1 MKILFR
7 LAALAICLSIYAP
20 SQAAEPSKNY
30 SKKQVLADLKQLVGL
45 LKKNHPNLYAHQ
57 SPKKFKATIKRV
69 KGELTQ
75 TLSRLDAATQFQKIL
90 ASVCDEHTGIIF
102 SPKNEL
108 ATYKSARYL
117 ESSLISR
124 QGRIVVGNNN
134 KLTNSE
140 VILAV
145 GGHSADNINEYMQS
159 LQSQD
164 GCLESK
170 GHVIDGATHQR
181 VLFLGNYFQD
191 LKFGPKVEYRN
202 HSNQIVSRNEI
213 FLNFTRIAE
222 SLGFVYA
229 MKSVMSNIVLKRNNF
244 SYQGGDFN
252 RDYFNKEIQTYLYY
266 NKSRKIYFLKIGV
279 FTGGKKF
286 DRQLDKN
293 LRKVIAA
300 KPDHVIVD
308 LTDSPGG
315 RILSASRLLSY
326 LLPKA
331 HRPAR
336 YVRVKN
342 PSRKIRQPMVW
353 KTDKRKKAHFK
364 SMRNFRRSK
373 RRKGQYRL
381 HYRNKSFGHPDYKG
395 KITVL
400 VSPGTHSAA
409 TMVAAILKNKRNAK
423 IIGCINRRSIT
434 TACYSPAGSFRLR
447 NTRMLVDIPF
457 TCFDRDKKKY
467 SGQEFLKPD
476 IVVNPM
482 VSSSS
487 NLGGRII
494 EAALRELEAGV
505 N

>member
-1 MKILFR
+1 MKILLR
-7 LAALAICLSIYAP
+7 LAILAIFLTIYVP
-20 SQAAEPSKNY
+20 LQAAEPSKTY
-30 SKKQVLADLKQLVGL
+30 SKKQVLADIKQLVRL

-57 SPKKFKATIKRV
+57 NSKKFKATIKRV
-69 KGELTQ
+69 KGKLTPKM
-75 TLSRLDAATQFQKIL
+75 SRLDAVVRFQQVL
-90 ASVCDEHTGIIF
+90 ASVCDEHTGVIF
-102 SPKNEL
+102 SPKKEPS
-108 ATYKSARYL
+108 TYKSARYL
-117 ESSLISR
+117 ESSLITR
-124 QGRIVVGNNN
+124 HGRIVVGNNN
-134 KLTNSE
+134 KSTNSE
-140 VILAV
+140 VILSI
-145 GGHSADNINEYMQS
+145 GDRSADNINEYMQS

-170 GHVIDGATHQR
+170 NHVIDGSTYQK

-191 LKFGPKVEYRN
+191 IKFGPKVEYRN

-213 FLNFTRIAE
+213 FLNFSRISK
-222 SLGFVYA
+222 SLGFVHT
-229 MKSVMSNIVLKRNNF
+229 MKSIMSNIVLNQNSF
-244 SYQGGDFN
+244 SYQGKDFY
-252 RDYFNKEIQTYLYY
+252 RDYIDKDIQSYLYY
-266 NKSRKIYFLKIGV
+266 NQSKKVYFLKLGE

-286 DRQLDKN
+286 DRLIDKS
-293 LRKVIAA
+293 LRKIIAA

-326 LLPKA
+326 FLPKA

-342 PSRKIRQPMVW
+342 PSRKLRQPIVW
-353 KTDKRKKAHFK
+353 KTAKRKKAHFK
-364 SMRNFRRSK
+364 SMKIFRRSK

-381 HYRNKSFGHPDYKG
+381 RYSNKSFGNPDYKG
-395 KITVL
+395 KISVL
-400 VSPGTHSAA
+400 VSPRTHSAA

-423 IIGCINRRSIT
+423 IIGYINKRSIA
-434 TACYSPAGSFRLR
+434 TACFSPGGSLRLK
-447 NTRMLVDIPF
+447 NTRVMVDIPF
-457 TCFDRDKKKY
+457 TCFDRDKKTY
-467 SGQEFLKPD
+467 EGQEFLKPD

-494 EAALRELEAGV
+494 EAALKDLDAGA